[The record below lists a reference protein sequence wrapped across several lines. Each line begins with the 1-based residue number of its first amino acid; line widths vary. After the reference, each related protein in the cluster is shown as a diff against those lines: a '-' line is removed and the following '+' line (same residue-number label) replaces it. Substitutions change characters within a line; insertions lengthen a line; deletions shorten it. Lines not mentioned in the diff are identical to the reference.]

1 MLNGHVES
9 HAFGI
14 TLVCLSLGNLFKLSE
29 AQFLYL
35 YNGQS
40 NAFLLGYGEGSLKV
54 SAMPG
59 REESVPQM

>member
-1 MLNGHVES
+1 MLNGRVES
-9 HAFGI
+9 HAFHP
-14 TLVCLSLGNLFKLSE
+14 LVCLSLGNLFNLSE

-40 NAFLLGYGEGSLKV
+40 NAFLLGYSEGSLKV

-59 REESVPQM
+59 REVNVP